1 MEAKELLDLFQ
12 DHPVVQK
19 IANRL
24 RKQTGTKIKLEN
36 GIGSLVAFIAAA
48 VGREMKGLQLFVL
61 NDKEEAAYF
70 YNDLLTFYDEENV
83 RFLPSSFR
91 RSGNFEDK
99 DNDSILVRTEVL
111 NALTGKGGGDGGHL
125 HGGDGREGGEQE
137 DVGRYVDARDQGEQA
152 VDNVFGVV
160 VGRVRFR
167 TE

>member
-24 RKQTGTKIKLEN
+24 RKQTRTKIKLEN

-111 NALTGKGGGDGGHL
+111 NDM
-125 HGGDGREGGEQE
+125 
-137 DVGRYVDARDQGEQA
+137 
-152 VDNVFGVV
+152 
-160 VGRVRFR
+160 
-167 TE
+167 TEKE

>member
-91 RSGNFEDK
+91 RSGNFECLD
-99 DNDSILVRTEVL
+99 
-111 NALTGKGGGDGGHL
+111 GKRGGDGGHL

-152 VDNVFGVV
+152 VANVFGVV